1 MTALTA
7 RLGLG
12 DGERAVLITA
22 DDFGLCHAATMGV
35 LEALRAGAVTS
46 AGLLVP
52 APWARDAAARAAE
65 VDVGV
70 HLALT
75 AGLPR
80 YRWGPVTIAPSLLG
94 GDGGFPATVEDL
106 HDHAD
111 PDEVRRECLSQ
122 LERAA
127 LFGIDPTHL
136 SVHDGALFA
145 APALFDVLIELAED
159 QRLPLRLPDPSQCR
173 GYGYPLR
180 DLAAQHGV
188 VGPDWVRSSTPA
200 LFEDPSAWV
209 ASLDEGVTELV
220 VRPSIDSDELR
231 ALAPDADERVADLD
245 GLLAFGALGAA
256 LLAAGVRTL
265 SWSELRDVARGE
277 PVGAV

>member
-1 MTALTA
+1 VTELAR

-12 DGERAVLITA
+12 DGDRAVLLTA

-52 APWARDAAARAAE
+52 APWARDAAARATD

-75 AGLPR
+75 AGLPH

-111 PDEVRRECLSQ
+111 PEEVHRECVSQ

-145 APALFDVLIELAED
+145 APALFDVLVELAEEH
-159 QRLPLRLPDPSQCR
+159 RLPLRLPDPRQSR

-180 DLAAQHGV
+180 DLAAARGV
-188 VGPDWVRSSTPA
+188 IGPDWVCSSTPA
-200 LFEDPSAWV
+200 LFADPAAWV

-220 VRPSIDSDELR
+220 VRPAVDSDELR
-231 ALAPDADERVADLD
+231 ALAPDAAARVADLD
-245 GLLAFGALGAA
+245 GLLAFGALPAA

-265 SWSELRDVARGE
+265 SWSELRDVVRGE
-277 PVGAV
+277 PVGAA